1 MIDGKELIIVNEKQ
15 SKELKTMM
23 IELKSNV
30 NWSHYKIVSL
40 KIIVLYA
47 INLKQIVG
55 RKQVRN

>member
-30 NWSHYKIVSL
+30 N
-40 KIIVLYA
+40 
-47 INLKQIVG
+47 
-55 RKQVRN
+55 